1 MRAHPTVTLL
11 EKLDA
16 LARRVPNADRD
27 PATFV
32 RHYEDAE
39 RIITKLGT
47 LPALEGYGGPRELA
61 EEMVREKQIKPVPR
75 VDHAA
80 FVIPPDARGEAI
92 RSAFEAIG
100 PMYWGPRRT
109 LDECIETIQC
119 WIRAV
124 GFTA

>member
-1 MRAHPTVTLL
+1 MTLL
-11 EKLDA
+11 EKIDA

-32 RHYEDAE
+32 RHYEDSE
-39 RIITKLGT
+39 RIIAKMGS
-47 LPALEGYGGPRELA
+47 LPALAGYSGPRELG
-61 EEMVREKQIKPVPR
+61 EEMVREKQIKPVPA

-80 FVIPPDARGEAI
+80 FVIQPDTRGQAI
-92 RSAFEAIG
+92 RDSFEAIG

-109 LDECIETIQC
+109 LDECIETIQD

-124 GFTA
+124 GFPA